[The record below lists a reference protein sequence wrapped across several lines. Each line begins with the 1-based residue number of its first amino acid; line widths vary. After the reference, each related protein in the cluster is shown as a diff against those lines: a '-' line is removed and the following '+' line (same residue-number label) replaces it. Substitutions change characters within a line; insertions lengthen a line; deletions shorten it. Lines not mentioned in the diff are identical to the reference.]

1 MKKPIY
7 VKLDADNIGDSIE
20 LALLNNN
27 IEEAIRIH
35 NLIQESIKK
44 LVVKINDCGYKILM
58 IGCDDILFSVEF
70 ELFDETNL
78 LELMEF
84 FNSYTNFSLSM
95 GVGISLN
102 EALLNLRKAKISGKN
117 KIVKFQE

>member
-27 IEEAIRIH
+27 VEEAIRIH

-44 LVVKINDCGYKILM
+44 LVDEINDCGYKILM
-58 IGCDDILFSVEF
+58 IGCDDVLFCIEF
-70 ELFDETNL
+70 ELFDEMNL
-78 LELMEF
+78 LKLMDF
-84 FNSYTNFSLSM
+84 FNRYTDFSLSM